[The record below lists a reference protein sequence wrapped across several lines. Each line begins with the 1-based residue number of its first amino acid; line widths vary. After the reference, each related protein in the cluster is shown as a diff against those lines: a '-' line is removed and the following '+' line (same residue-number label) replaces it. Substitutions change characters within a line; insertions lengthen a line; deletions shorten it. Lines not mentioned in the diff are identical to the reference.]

1 MANFRYSAIRND
13 GARVSGVIE
22 GGDRSTVLR
31 RLGEQ
36 GLHPID
42 VESTEGTV
50 IGARVLS
57 FGGGVASTA
66 EVSIF
71 TRELAWLLRAG
82 LSLNNALDI
91 LAREAFSK
99 AFAAIVANLR
109 TDIRKGRSFHEAL
122 ATSGIFSQYFVSMV
136 EVGEASGT
144 LPAVLERIA
153 ATRDRERKIRGRLI
167 SALTYPSLLIALAV
181 GAVSFIMVSVVPSIK
196 DMIAGSGAP
205 IPAPAQF
212 VIGMS
217 DWLIANG
224 LTLAIGV
231 PLAALLIV
239 LLFGAARL
247 QAVLMWIAAHL
258 PLVGG
263 LLRKTAVVR
272 FARVL
277 GTLLAAGVSLPDSL
291 KLMKPSTENRQIATV
306 LGQMET
312 ALRQGGDFIVP
323 LENARIFPKLLARM
337 LKVGNETGNLTPSV
351 MQVTEIL
358 EEDLDT
364 SIDRTLTLLEP
375 AIILTLSVV
384 VAFIITSLM
393 SAIIS
398 INDLAL

>member
-1 MANFRYSAIRND
+1 MPNFSYSAIRGD
-13 GARVSGVIE
+13 GARVTGSME
-22 GGDRSTVLR
+22 GGDRAAVLR
-31 RLGEQ
+31 KLGEQ

-42 VESTEGTV
+42 VDSAEGAV
-50 IGARVLS
+50 GAARVLS
-57 FGGGVASTA
+57 FGGGVASAA

-82 LSLNNALDI
+82 MSLNNALDI

-99 AFAAIVANLR
+99 AFSAIVATLR

-122 ATSGIFSQYFVSMV
+122 AATAVFSQYYISMI

-144 LPAVLERIA
+144 LPSVLERVA
-153 ATRDRERKIRGRLI
+153 ATRDRERKIRGRLV
-167 SALTYPSLLIALAV
+167 SALTYPSLLIALAF
-181 GAVSFIMVSVVPSIK
+181 GAVTFIMVSVVPSIK
-196 DMIAGSGAP
+196 DMIMGSGAP
-205 IPAPAQF
+205 VPGAAQF
-212 VIGMS
+212 VIHLS

-224 LTLAIGV
+224 MKLLIGI
-231 PLAALLIV
+231 PLAALVIV
-239 LLFGAARL
+239 LLFGAGRL
-247 QAVLMWIAAHL
+247 QWMLLAIAARI

-263 LLRKTAVVR
+263 LLRKTAVVQ
-272 FARVL
+272 FCRVL

-291 KLMKPSTENRQIATV
+291 KLMKPSMENRQIATV

-312 ALRQGGDFIVP
+312 ALRQGEDFIAP
-323 LENARIFPKLLARM
+323 LERTRIFPRLLARM

-351 MQVTEIL
+351 LQVTEIL
-358 EEDLDT
+358 EEELDS

-375 AIILTLSVV
+375 AIILLLSSV